1 MVIFFFFQC
10 DRGGPDGC
18 AEAPWSSET
27 AETSSQLTQERQTHQ
42 KVCIYNKKLYIL
54 DTIGAEE
61 SILIQCIVH
70 TRVVYTYTWDVLH
83 VYRKDSIMHARV
95 VHLEHKRAEE
105 SVLTSEVAMHARV
118 VLGMRKGVLF
128 RGVLSSGVSL

>member
-10 DRGGPDGC
+10 DRGGSDGC

-61 SILIQCIVH
+61 NILIQCIVH
-70 TRVVYTYTWDVLH
+70 T
-83 VYRKDSIMHARV
+83 RV

-128 RGVLSSGVSL
+128 RGVLSSGASL